1 MSRLLPALIAVL
13 ALGAPAA
20 ARAYEQLPRQLA
32 SLTPGDFARLVQIS
46 DDPQQ
51 AVVVLST
58 EKGYTRSRSITGA
71 RADDVHLRALIDR
84 STGRVTWQVW
94 HQLINVTT
102 HWNVI
107 SIHYLDRGVAQNVAP
122 IVQEH
127 GLTHCPPT
135 DGLGTCSKVTRVGF
149 ELPAR
154 VVREMAAGYSRNSR
168 TPWRLRFKDAAG
180 RNVTG
185 GLAPAEAA
193 GLITAVEAWR
203 GKPGSAARA
212 D

>member
-1 MSRLLPALIAVL
+1 MSRLLPALIALL

-20 ARAYEQLPRQLA
+20 AQAYEQLPRQLA
-32 SLTPGDFARLVQIS
+32 GLTPGDFARLVQIS

-51 AVVVLST
+51 AAVVLST

-71 RADDVHLRALIDR
+71 RADDVHLRAVIDR

-94 HQLINVTT
+94 HQLINVAT
-102 HWNVI
+102 HWNVV
-107 SIHYLDRGVAQNVAP
+107 SIQYLDHGVPQNIAP
-122 IVQEH
+122 TVQEH
-127 GLTHCPPT
+127 SLAHCPPT
-135 DGLGTCSKVTRVGF
+135 DGVGTCSKVTRVGF

-154 VVREMAAGYSRNSR
+154 VVREMAASYSRNSR
-168 TPWRLRFKDAAG
+168 APWRLRFKDAAG

-193 GLITAVEAWR
+193 GLIAAVDAWR
-203 GKPGSAARA
+203 GQPVPASRT